1 MTTRQLTEA
10 IYDSDVRTVNFFNGR
25 LLTAEDLSKEQNAN
39 REERQRIGKAIGDGI
54 AYGLEVTPTVG
65 MNTPARPT
73 VTITPGLAIDRRG
86 QTLALTETVDLSL
99 VRDTTSGGTSTAAT
113 FDACQA
119 DSGVYVAGAGLY
131 LLTISTVEGRE
142 GRALVS
148 GLGNIQASC
157 NTKYSVPGVKF
168 RLLQL
173 DLDPADLNEPNLLR
187 NKIAYRCFGS
197 DDVAYQGLYA
207 NLFGPP
213 VTQYGLLDQLRPNRL
228 ANCEVPL
235 ALLYWTSTAGLVFV
249 DMWAVRR
256 RITAPEASSRWP
268 VLTGG
273 RREAEGEAMFMQFQE
288 HLAHLF
294 MNADAPTNIRARDH
308 FRYVPA
314 AGIMPLSNVRHP
326 RGFNESVF
334 LDSITRRE
342 TLFIEGARVEFLL
355 RTSFSYPPLDPASG
369 VMLWV
374 YRVRE
379 NSAAIDQNLSTAPQ
393 PYLIFTSGHM
403 PYLGDAHYD
412 VNRWGYS
419 NLS

>member
-10 IYDSDVRTVNFFNGR
+10 IFDSDVRTVNFFNGR

-39 REERQRIGKAIGDGI
+39 REERRRIGKAIGDGI
-54 AYGLEVTPTVG
+54 AYGLEVVPTVG
-65 MNTPARPT
+65 VNMPTRPT
-73 VTITPGLAIDRRG
+73 ITITPGLAIDRRG

-99 VRDTTSGGTSTAAT
+99 VRDTASASTATAAT

-119 DSGVYVAGAGLY
+119 DSGVYVADAGLY

-148 GLGNIQASC
+148 GLGNIQSSC
-157 NTKYSVPGVKF
+157 NTKYAVPGVKF

-173 DLDPADLNEPNLLR
+173 DLDPADLKAPNLLR

-197 DDVAYQGLYA
+197 DDVAYQKLYA

-256 RITAPEASSRWP
+256 RVSAPAVETRWP
-268 VLTGG
+268 ALTGD
-273 RREAEGEAMFMQFQE
+273 RHAAEGEAMFMQFQAQVADLRANE
-288 HLAHLF
+288 TNLAAIVATQRFSYLPPVGMLPIGTSGTTKGF
-294 MNADAPTNIRARDH
+294 DYDTFFGPLKYRKPI
-308 FRYVPA
+308 FVEA
-314 AGIMPLSNVRHP
+314 AQMRPLLQ
-326 RGFNESVF
+326 ESYNYPPIDTHSGLVIW
-334 LDSITRRE
+334 LY
-342 TLFIEGARVEFLL
+342 LL
-355 RTSFSYPPLDPASG
+355 RENAQAALSSSKPPQTYLVFASG
-369 VMLWV
+369 HTP
-374 YRVRE
+374 YRGEAR
-379 NSAAIDQNLSTAPQ
+379 
-393 PYLIFTSGHM
+393 
-403 PYLGDAHYD
+403 YD
-412 VNRWGYS
+412 VHHWNFG
-419 NLS
+419 NFA